1 VIHVPVLVEEAVA
14 ALQIREAGTYVD
26 GTFGRGG
33 HSAAILA
40 RLGVRGRL
48 LAFDQDPE
56 AHADRALQDPRL
68 ELIHGRFSTMS
79 AALAERGVRAVAGV
93 LLDLGVSSPQLDR
106 AERGFS
112 FMKEGPLDM
121 RMDTTR
127 GETAAEWLNRADEE
141 EIREVIATYGEER
154 FAKAVAA
161 KIVEARA
168 REPFRTTRQLAEV
181 VGRAVRT
188 REPGQHPATRTF
200 QALRIHVNQ
209 ELEEL
214 EVTLPQAARLLER
227 GGRLAVISFHSLED
241 RIVKRFFNE
250 RAGKESRGSRH
261 LPEQSVK
268 FEAPSFE
275 IVNSRP
281 LTPSKGELEVNPRA
295 RSARLRAA
303 QRTDAPSWPLDEDEL
318 GVPSVED

>member
-1 VIHVPVLVEEAVA
+1 MH
-14 ALQIREAGTYVD
+14 ALRVREDGTYVD

-48 LAFDQDPE
+48 LAFDQDPA

-68 ELIHGRFSTMS
+68 ELIHARFSTMTE
-79 AALAERGVRAVAGV
+79 ALAARGIKQVAGV
-93 LLDLGVSSPQLDR
+93 LLDLGVSSPQLDEAR
-106 AERGFS
+106 RGFS
-112 FMKEGPLDM
+112 FMREGPLDM

-127 GETAAEWLNRADEE
+127 GETAAEWLNRAEE
-141 EIREVIATYGEER
+141 NDIREVIRTYGEER
-154 FAKAVAA
+154 FAKSIAA
-161 KIVEARA
+161 AIVDARG

-214 EVTLPQAARLLER
+214 EVTLPQAADALES
-227 GGRLAVISFHSLED
+227 GGRLAVVSFHSLED
-241 RIVKRFFNE
+241 RIVKGFIRE
-250 RAGKESRGSRH
+250 QSTADH
-261 LPEQSVK
+261 LPRGVPVRARDLPPAPLRAVGKAVK
-268 FEAPSFE
+268 P
-275 IVNSRP
+275 
-281 LTPSKGELEVNPRA
+281 GEDEVRRNARA
-295 RSARLRAA
+295 RSAVLRVAEKV
-303 QRTDAPSWPLDEDEL
+303 APSPLGE
-318 GVPSVED
+318 GRGGGR